1 MQAAQA
7 RFGRSRA
14 TLVHMRDETGVILC
28 SRPRGYVISDRFAV
42 GGRGCIGHSRSF
54 TAIPYSINHILHL
67 KVSEYGMGGTR
78 EAAIRPLKI
87 HHRAPIPEVTRDWG
101 SERIW
106 GGSQRHT
113 RRGGRVCTPPAS
125 RRSGAE
131 TDTREGEPRTV
142 RHRAIG
148 LGVRRESGVRSAT
161 AARGERGHTHQSA
174 CRCVRQR
181 WTHSAKIGN

>member
-1 MQAAQA
+1 MCDPLLQTERVCDLESVCCGWQ
-7 RFGRSRA
+7 G
-14 TLVHMRDETGVILC
+14 VHWAFQVIH
-28 SRPRGYVISDRFAV
+28 
-42 GGRGCIGHSRSF
+42 GHSVFDKSHTTSKSLGRW
-54 TAIPYSINHILHL
+54 N
-67 KVSEYGMGGTR
+67 GGNAR
-78 EAAIRPLKI
+78 GLEWPLKI

-106 GGSQRHT
+106 SGIQRHT

-181 WTHSAKIGN
+181 WTHSAKIGI